1 MATRT
6 ENAHSTLKG
15 WAGVAAITASL
26 FVFLTTELM
35 PVGLLTPVSSSLDIS
50 VGAAGLMV
58 TLYGV
63 SAGLGVP
70 FVVAWTRRINRR
82 VLLSTLLA
90 ILTAGNLI
98 TALAPGYPLVLA
110 TRLVMG
116 FANGAFWAIGV
127 GMAMRIVPERHA
139 NRAAA
144 VVMSGISIATVLGM
158 PLGTVLE
165 RLVGWQ
171 STFLIWSGLSVL
183 VFLAVLVLVP
193 SLPSANAVP
202 VREVFGLPRV
212 NARLRSVLITVV
224 LFVLGH
230 FGVYTF
236 IRPFLEG
243 TSSASPAFVTVCLIV
258 FGAGGAVGNFV
269 AGHFVAKNVL
279 VSFAVGAAG
288 LVTSLLLLLAVGH
301 GQVGALAALVL
312 WGLSYGVVQLSQLT
326 MTQRSAPD
334 TFEAAMS
341 LNTLAYNTSIALGA
355 LFAGLLADHA
365 GITSVVWFGVVLTAA
380 SLLFT
385 VGTRR
390 T

>member
-82 VLLSTLLA
+82 ALLSTLLA